1 MTALLTSIIEIL
13 VGGIVQ
19 LAEGIGAGLTALV
32 TEIFVNEIVGEGGA
46 VTYEL
51 TAFGGLIVVFAGI
64 ALAIGLSRFV
74 MNLVTSFGN

>member
-1 MTALLTSIIEIL
+1 MPALLSQIISIL

-32 TEIFVNEIVGEGGA
+32 ENIFVNGTGTESDPY
-46 VTYEL
+46 TL

-74 MNLVTSFGN
+74 MNFVTSLGN